1 MSPPTGPSSPT
12 GWAPATASA
21 CCSPPPPPAT
31 PPPPPSPSFNE
42 HVQNA
47 AAAGH
52 VAIQAYSSLFTVV
65 GSTADTDARDNTRT
79 TYTEV
84 DLGLPIY
91 WLNGDK
97 VADQYKDFY
106 NGDWDEEA
114 NATDESGS
122 TRSLSANAD
131 WPFTGSSD
139 DGTAASLTELGS
151 TANLVRVGRPNSL
164 TADANPLSSSGGQL
178 NTGSRPFYALSPIFI
193 VGQKITV
200 PSNWAL
206 VPAGLGI
213 GGRFR
218 LLFAS
223 SHSNNANDTGI
234 ADYNSW
240 VQARAAAGHAGI
252 RAYSSFF
259 RVLASTAAADAR
271 DNTETTYSDDD
282 KGVPIHWLGGTQVA
296 DEYEDFYDGDW
307 DDEANATDE
316 SGSARSLSA
325 VGERPY
331 TGSDHDGTE
340 AFTGTSSRALG
351 AAQVRIGRP
360 NSSGSGDG
368 PLSTT
373 SGDVPKTTIRP
384 FYALSAVL
392 EVSPHGVANNAPAF
406 TATPPVTRDLAE
418 NTAAGENVGAPV
430 AASDD
435 DTTDTLTY
443 SLRGTDAA
451 SFEIVTT
458 SGQIQTK
465 AEVGYDHET
474 TPSYSV
480 QVRVTDGI
488 ASATIAV
495 TITVT
500 DVDEPPAAPAAR
512 AVAVLPTAGT
522 QDSLDVS
529 WTAPDN
535 TGKPAITDYDV
546 QYRAVGAGTW
556 TDLNHTGTALSA
568 TISGLDVG
576 TAYQVRVRATNAE
589 GTGAW
594 SDPGQAPTRRPPTE
608 VPAHWGL
615 VPTGLGSGDSFRLLF
630 LSSTK
635 RDATSTDISDY
646 NAFVRIAAAAGHAD
660 IQAYSAGF
668 AAVGSTAATDARVNT
683 ASTYTDDDQGLPIHW
698 LGGTRVADDYADF
711 YDGSWDDEENPT
723 NESGSAEPPV
733 NDVGNRE
740 GIFTGTQ
747 DDGTA
752 SSSDYLGT
760 TERSTMDP
768 TMSDFA
774 TVGLLDENVGDPL
787 DGGSLN
793 AALKGDS
800 RRFYALSPVFVVASE
815 VPVPSDWSLVPDGL
829 GPGDTFRLLF
839 ATSTT
844 RDATSTAIADY
855 NTFVQTAAG
864 HADIQAYSALFR
876 AVGSTAADDARDNT
890 STTHTNTDT
899 GVLIHWLGGNQVAD
913 DYADFYDLSWDDEA
927 NATDESG
934 DARSLS
940 GASRPFTG
948 SNNNGTADS
957 SNPLGA
963 NRAGYGTLN
972 SAIAGRNP
980 LKTTGQSFSNTDT
993 RPFYALSPVFAVTS
1007 EVTVPSNWSLKPTG
1021 LTTGNRFRLLF
1032 ATSTT
1037 RDATSTD
1044 IADYNSFVQTAAAAG
1059 HADIQAYSASFRVV
1073 GSTADDHARDNTS
1086 TTYTSFDTGLPIH
1099 WLGGSKA
1106 ADDYEDFYDGDWD
1119 DEANAKDQSGS
1130 ARSLSMTAERPFTGS
1145 NHNGTATSSTTL
1157 GTGQVRIGE
1166 PNSSSAGH
1174 GPLSG
1179 NRVQFGTTTH
1189 PLYALSPVFA
1199 VGSEGVATNSAPVF
1213 SSATATR
1220 SVAENSAADSNVGA
1234 VVPAATDTDVGDTL
1248 TYSMEGADAA
1258 SFTFDAAT
1266 RQIKTKDGVTYD
1278 FEADSSYSVTIKVS
1292 DGTDTDTVAV
1302 TITLTDVDEPPAA
1315 PDAPTVSA
1323 TAGTSDS
1330 LDVTWTAPA
1339 NAGKPAIDNYDLQYR
1354 VGTSG
1359 SFTAGPQNQT
1369 GLTARVGSLTAGTS
1383 YEVQVRAH
1391 NDEGDGPWSASG
1403 TGSTSTPTNSAPVF
1417 SPNTAT
1423 RSIAENTAADTNVG
1437 AVIHAATDTD
1447 ASDTLTY
1454 SMEGADAASFT
1465 FDAATRQIKTKDGVT
1480 YDFEADSSYSVTIK
1494 VSDGTDTD
1502 TVAVTV
1508 SLTDVAEPPD
1518 APDAPTVSATAGMT
1532 DSLDVSWTAPDNAGR
1547 PAITDYDVQYSVAGS
1562 GTWIDAGHTGTGL
1575 SATITGLA
1583 AGTAY
1588 EVQVRAT
1595 NDEGTGAWSDSG
1607 TGTTGS
1613 PPTEVPLDWDLLPD
1627 GLDPGDSFRL
1637 LFATSTTRDATS
1649 LAIADYNTF
1658 VQDAA
1663 AAGHAAIQDYSAAFR
1678 AVGSTRATDARDNT
1692 ETTYTDDDKGVPI
1705 HWLGGSQVAD
1715 DYEDFYDGSWDDEA
1729 NAKDE
1734 SGSARAISSGLDRP
1748 YTGSNHDG
1756 TEFIDGDSFAL
1767 GQTGSG
1773 VVIARPSNSDAAAGP
1788 LSSDLDESNVSTA
1801 RPFYA
1806 LSEVFTVGSEVTV
1819 PSNWSLNP
1827 TGLTT
1832 GNRFR
1837 LLFATSTTRNG
1848 SSANIG
1854 VYNTFVQTAAAA
1866 GHADI
1871 QAYSSLFTVVAST
1884 ADTDARDNTFTT
1896 YTDDDKGVPIHWL
1909 GGSQVADDYEDF
1921 YDGSW
1926 DDEANPKDESGSA
1939 RSLSAT
1945 AEQPFTGSNNDGTE
1959 SSTRTLGESLIRVG
1973 QPGSTVSGRGPIDG
1987 NASRAGTPS
1996 RPFYALSPVF
2006 AIGSE
2011 VVATNSAPTFAN
2023 ATEARSVAENSAGST
2038 NVGAVVTASDADN
2051 DPLAYTLE
2059 GTDAAS
2065 FSIVS
2070 TSGQIQTE
2078 SGVTYDH
2085 EAKSTYAVTVKAD
2098 DSRGGSD
2105 TVAVTITVTD
2115 VAEQPATPT
2124 APSVTATAGS
2134 TTSLDVSWTAPGL
2147 NGGPALTGYEVQY
2160 RKVPATVWTDRSHS
2174 GTGTTA
2180 TITPLDASSAYQV
2193 RVRALNGETPS
2204 GWSPHGSG
2212 TTGTPNA
2219 PPVFANDTEA
2229 RSVAENTAAAENVGA
2244 VVTATDTN
2252 VGDTLTY
2259 SLEGTDAA
2267 SFDIEGTSGQ
2277 IKTKSAL
2284 DHETRDSYAVTVKA
2298 DDGNGGSDTVAVT
2311 ITVTD
2316 VAEPPDA
2323 PDAPTVSATAGTTDS
2338 LDVSWTAPD
2347 NAGRPAITDYDVQYQ
2362 AVGSGTWLDAGHTGT
2377 ALSATLA
2384 NLAAGT
2390 VHAVQVRATNDE
2402 GTGAWSD
2409 SGLASTDSP
2418 STEVPANW
2426 ALIPTGLTTSDTFRL
2441 LFLTATSHDPD
2452 SSDIAVYNT
2461 YVQVQAAAGHAD
2473 IQAYS
2478 AGFRVVGS
2486 TASVDARDNT
2496 ATTGAGV
2503 PIHWLDGT
2511 KVADDYADF
2520 YDGSWDDEANPSA
2533 RGGDM
2538 ISPDRVWTG
2547 SGSDGTEK
2555 FTSGNLSRA
2564 FGATGN
2570 LVGTGRL
2577 DHSSAGPL
2585 DSDESFSPNTN
2596 YRYYALSSVFAV
2608 GSEVVNS
2615 APEFANDA
2623 EARSVAENTAAAEN
2637 VGAVVTA
2644 TDTNVGDTLTYS
2656 LEGTDAAS
2664 FDIEGTSGQIKTKSA
2679 LDHETK
2685 GSYAVTVKADDGNGG
2700 SDTVAVTITVTD
2712 VAEQPLTPT
2721 APSVTATSG
2730 STTSLDVGWTAP
2742 GLNGGPALIGYEVQ
2756 YRKVPA
2762 TVWTDRS
2769 HSGTG
2774 TSTTISGLDASS
2786 EYQVQVRALNGET
2799 PSGWSPHGSGTTGTP
2814 NAPPVFAN
2822 DAEARSVAENTAA
2835 AENVGAVVTAT
2846 DTNVGDTLTYSL
2858 EGTDA
2863 ASFDIEGTSGQI
2875 KTKSALDHETKGSY
2889 AVTVKADDGNG
2900 GSDTVAVTITVTDVA
2915 EQPATPTAP
2924 SVTAT
2929 SGSTTSLDVS
2939 WTAPGLNGGPALTG
2953 YEVQYRKVPATVWT
2967 AWTGTVTGTSTT
2979 ITGLD
2984 ASSEY
2989 QVQVRALNGETPSG
3003 WSPAGSGTTATPNSA
3018 PEFANATEARSVAEN
3033 SAADSNVGAVVPA
3046 ATDTDV
3052 GDTLTYSMEGADA
3065 ASFTFD
3071 AATRQIKT
3079 KDGVTYDFEADS
3091 SYSVTIKVSDGTDTD
3106 TVAVTVSLTDVDE
3119 PPDAPDA
3126 PTVSATSGSTTS
3138 LDATWTAPA
3147 NAGKPAITD
3156 YDVRYGVD
3164 GSGTWIDAGHTGTG
3178 LSATL
3183 AGLAAGTAYEVQV
3196 RATND
3201 EGTGAWSASGTG
3213 TTGSPSTEVPADWSL
3228 IPTGLTSGDSFR
3240 LLFIPSTGT
3249 DAGSDDIADY
3259 NGFVQTAAAAGHA
3272 DIQAHSAG
3280 FRMVGSTE
3288 AVDAR
3293 DNTATTGTG
3302 VPIHWLNGARVAD
3315 DYADFHDGDWDEEA
3329 TGRRG
3334 TGATVTLG
3342 SGWELW
3348 TGSAQDG
3355 TALTAVDTTS
3365 RALGNAGN
3373 NWVGVGRPNNGSHGP
3388 MAGTTAVRTESKG
3401 VYALS
3406 GVFTVGAPVVVAN
3419 SAPAFTD
3426 TAPAARSVA
3435 ENTAAGQDVGAAV
3448 AAIDVNTAD
3457 TLTYS
3462 LGGTDAASFDI
3473 VSASGQIRTKAAL
3486 DHETKSSHAVDVS
3499 VTDGTETVSLA
3510 VAITVTDVAEQPATP
3525 TAPTVAA
3532 TAGSSTSL
3540 DVGWTAPGLNGGPA
3554 LTGYKLRHR
3563 QGAGSWTEVDAA
3575 ATSTAATIGSLD
3587 AGGSYDVQVRALN
3600 GETPSDWSPSGTGS
3614 TAAAVVNAAPVFADS
3629 APAARSVAENT
3640 AAGQD
3645 VGAAVA
3651 ATDTDTGDTLTY
3663 SLGGTDAGSF
3673 SIVTAS
3679 GQIRTKTGVTYDHET
3694 KSSHAVAVGVTDGT
3708 DTVSLAVTIAITDVA
3723 EKPATP
3729 AAPSVGATAGTTDS
3743 LDVAWTAPGL
3753 NGGPALTDY
3762 GLRYRAGG
3770 GSWTSAP
3777 HSGTGT
3783 TATIGSLTANTAYQV
3798 QVRAL
3803 NGETPSDWSPS
3814 GSGTTGVPALP
3825 ALSVADAS
3833 ASEGAGTMVFAV
3845 TLSPAGTEQVTVAYA
3860 TSGGTATQGTD
3871 YTAASGTL
3879 TFAPGDTAET
3889 ITVTL
3894 TDDALAEGDETFAV
3908 TLSAAQN
3915 ATLGNATATG
3925 TITDNDQPSTAVVLS
3940 LDPDTVGERDGART
3954 VTATAALD
3962 GAARATATAVA
3973 VGWTTAGTATAGVD
3987 YRTPSAFTVTIPAN
4001 ATSAT
4006 ATFTFTPVDDTVE
4019 EGDETVVLRASA
4031 TDLADGTA
4039 TLTIGDDDQASVAVL
4054 LGVSPSSVSESGG
4067 ARSVRVTATLDASAR
4082 AAATDV
4088 VVSLHSQ
4095 DAEFGPG
4102 RDAAVVAPFTITLEP
4117 GRTGASRSF
4126 TLRPHDDALAEGTET
4141 IEIRGQATGLRVEPA
4156 TLALTDDD
4164 TATVNLAVPYKS
4176 RHSEGGGAAH
4186 VTVEATLDTM
4196 RSAATVVTV
4205 QVRGSG
4211 RAGVSGFAAVAP
4223 FELTI
4228 PAGARRNV
4236 EGGFMLYPENDD
4248 QAEADETLTI
4258 GGRAAGLRVTGTTF
4272 LLEDDDSG
4280 TASTTVTLELNE
4292 TRLAESG
4299 GAHVDL
4305 TVTGTLDGAPR
4316 EQDTVVTLTPTNRKG
4331 DGSEVTALVDT
4342 GMRLTIRAGRISG
4355 RRTFGIVLDTPGI
4368 DQADGMLTLGGTA
4381 DGLTVEPA
4389 TLELLDGDAPPDRIT
4404 LTLSETRVPEGWSG
4418 TVRVLAEMTPS
4429 ARTGETV
4436 VTLTVTGTDAAGAV
4450 NFEPVRD
4457 FKLTIPKAW
4466 EAYGA
4471 KFVLVTEEDAASGR
4485 DETLTVRGTTDV
4497 AGLQVR
4503 SATLTLVASDAP
4515 QAVRFAFFANGGSI
4529 ASRNGGLTSA
4539 NAGVV
4544 TSANGDVI
4552 TAVDRD
4558 VITSV
4563 NGASITSELVL
4574 LNLAPHP
4581 VRPEIHFS
4589 DPAGD
4594 RIAPATVVDATR
4606 DLRITD
4612 DGSLTVSTP
4621 MEPLAMLTV
4630 STHGRGPLVSGSV
4643 TVRSAG
4649 PIGAILRYRVPELG
4663 VAAMAGGEPVRDAL
4677 LPARSR
4683 AGGMRTAVALHN
4695 PGAEAITVGCKLIGG
4710 GGITLAEREI
4720 SLPANG
4726 QTSWFIEDGF
4736 GTTETADFLGSV
4748 RCTAPGDGLFTAV
4761 ALQIDAGNRI
4771 FAALPVVPVDRAGGG
4786 GDATELGFAQFANGA
4801 GIASELLFVNP
4812 STRPGGSL
4820 PTAFDSPIPTSRP
4833 TIYFHDTQG
4842 NPIAP
4847 ASVVE
4852 LSGDLR
4858 ITDDGGLTPSTDMA
4872 PLGVRTISTHGH
4884 GELLS
4889 GSVRVVSDGPLGAF
4903 LRVGL
4908 PAAGVSVVGANPPLN
4923 EAIFLA
4929 RHQEGGVNTRVA
4941 IHNLESTTAVVRCDL
4956 VRQGTLLDIASF
4968 LLTANGQM
4976 SGTVDGMFPA
4986 ADAPDF
4992 AGSMVRCV
5000 GTGRFTATALEMD
5013 PRTGTFTTLPALKVE
5028 ERRTR

>member
-1 MSPPTGPSSPT
+1 MQAAAGRGHAAVVTYHAHFTAVASTADIDARDNTETTYTDANKGLPIYWLGGSKAADDYEDFYDGSWDDEANPKDESGTAALATDSVMEADIFTGSTDSGTKASVTYLGSTIFSDLGAADVIAVGLLNSDSGNPLNEGAGRSAGSAGRFYGLSPVLKAVTRYNDTHVPANWALIPDGLGPGDSFRLLF
-12 GWAPATASA
+12 ATSTTRD
-21 CCSPPPPPAT
+21 AT
-31 PPPPPSPSFNE
+31 STAIAVYNE

-84 DLGLPIY
+84 DLGLPIH

-106 NGDWDEEA
+106 NGDWDDEA

-122 TRSLSANAD
+122 ARSLSANAD

-206 VPAGLGI
+206 IPTGLGI

-223 SHSNNANDTGI
+223 SHSNNANDTDI

-271 DNTETTYSDDD
+271 DNTETTYTDDD
-282 KGVPIHWLGGTQVA
+282 KGVPIHWLGGNEVA
-296 DEYEDFYDGDW
+296 DEYEDFYDGSW

-325 VGERPY
+325 AGERPY

-340 AFTGTSSRALG
+340 AFDGTNSRALG

-392 EVSPHGVANNAPAF
+392 EVSPQGVANNAPAF

-465 AEVGYDHET
+465 AEVSYDHET

-500 DVDEPPAAPAAR
+500 DVDEPPAVPAAR
-512 AVAVLPTAGT
+512 ALAVLPTAGT

-535 TGKPAITDYDV
+535 TGPAITDYDV

-568 TISGLDVG
+568 TISGLDAG

-594 SDPGQAPTRRPPTE
+594 SDPGQAPTRGPPTE

-615 VPTGLGSGDSFRLLF
+615 VPTGLGAGDSFRLLF

-635 RDATSTDISDY
+635 RDATSTDIADY
-646 NAFVRIAAAAGHAD
+646 NAFVQTAAAAGHAD

-698 LGGTRVADDYADF
+698 LGGTKVADDYADF
-711 YDGSWDDEENPT
+711 YDGSWADEENPT

-733 NDVGNRE
+733 NNLGNPE

-752 SSSDYLGT
+752 SSPHYLGT
-760 TERSTMDP
+760 TESSTI
-768 TMSDFA
+768 
-774 TVGLLDENVGDPL
+774 GLLDTNVGDPL
-787 DGGSLN
+787 DGGSSIAVLT
-793 AALKGDS
+793 GDS

-844 RDATSTAIADY
+844 RDASSTAIADY
-855 NTFVQTAAG
+855 NTFVQTAAAAG

-876 AVGSTAADDARDNT
+876 AVGSTADDDARDNT

-927 NATDESG
+927 NSTDESG
-934 DARSLS
+934 NARSLS

-993 RPFYALSPVFAVTS
+993 RPFYALSAIFVVTS
-1007 EVTVPSNWSLKPTG
+1007 EVTVPSNWGLKPTG

-1044 IADYNSFVQTAAAAG
+1044 IADYNTFVQTAAAAG
-1059 HADIQAYSASFRVV
+1059 HADIQAYSAGFRVV
-1073 GSTADDHARDNTS
+1073 GSTADDHARDNTE
-1086 TTYTSFDTGLPIH
+1086 TTYTSFDPGLPIY

-1166 PNSSSAGH
+1166 PNSAASGH

-1302 TITLTDVDEPPAA
+1302 TITLTDVAEPPAA

-1339 NAGKPAIDNYDLQYR
+1339 NAGRPAIDNYDLQYR

-1369 GLTARVGSLTAGTS
+1369 GLTVSIGSLAAGTS

-1403 TGSTSTPTNSAPVF
+1403 TGSTSTNAAPVF

-1423 RSIAENTAADTNVG
+1423 RSLLENSAADTNVG

-1508 SLTDVAEPPD
+1508 SLTDVAEPPA

-1827 TGLTT
+1827 TDLTT

-1848 SSANIG
+1848 SSTDIG

-1884 ADTDARDNTFTT
+1884 AATDARDNTFTT

-1959 SSTRTLGESLIRVG
+1959 SSRTLGESLIRVG
-1973 QPGSTVSGRGPIDG
+1973 EPDSTVSGRGPIDG
-1987 NASRAGTPS
+1987 NASRAATPS

-2006 AIGSE
+2006 AVGSE

-2038 NVGAVVTASDADN
+2038 NVGAVVTATDANN

-2134 TTSLDVSWTAPGL
+2134 TTSLDVGWTAPGL

-2174 GTGTTA
+2174 GTGTSA
-2180 TITPLDASSAYQV
+2180 TISGLDASSEYQVQVRALNGETPSGWSPHGSGTTGTPNAPPVFANATETRSVAENSAAGTNVGAVVTATDANNDTLEYTLEGTDAASFSIVSTSGQIQTSAALDHETKDTYAVTVKADDDNGGSDTVAVTITVTDVAEQPSTPTAPSVTATAGSTTSLDVGWTAPGLNGGPALTGYEVQYRKVPATVWTDRSHSGTGTSTTITGLDASSEYQV

-2219 PPVFANDTEA
+2219 PPVFANATEA
-2229 RSVAENTAAAENVGA
+2229 RSVAENSAAETNVGA

-2259 SLEGTDAA
+2259 SLEGADAA

-2284 DHETRDSYAVTVKA
+2284 DHETKDSYAVTVKA

-2316 VAEPPDA
+2316 VAEQPATPTA
-2323 PDAPTVSATAGTTDS
+2323 PSVTATSGSTTS
-2338 LDVSWTAPD
+2338 LDVGWTAPGL
-2347 NAGRPAITDYDVQYQ
+2347 NGGPALTGYGVQYRKVPATVWTDRSHSGTGTSTTISGLDASSEYQ
-2362 AVGSGTWLDAGHTGT
+2362 VRVRALNGETPSGWSPHGSGTTGT
-2377 ALSATLA
+2377 
-2384 NLAAGT
+2384 
-2390 VHAVQVRATNDE
+2390 
-2402 GTGAWSD
+2402 
-2409 SGLASTDSP
+2409 
-2418 STEVPANW
+2418 
-2426 ALIPTGLTTSDTFRL
+2426 
-2441 LFLTATSHDPD
+2441 
-2452 SSDIAVYNT
+2452 
-2461 YVQVQAAAGHAD
+2461 
-2473 IQAYS
+2473 
-2478 AGFRVVGS
+2478 
-2486 TASVDARDNT
+2486 
-2496 ATTGAGV
+2496 
-2503 PIHWLDGT
+2503 
-2511 KVADDYADF
+2511 
-2520 YDGSWDDEANPSA
+2520 
-2533 RGGDM
+2533 
-2538 ISPDRVWTG
+2538 
-2547 SGSDGTEK
+2547 
-2555 FTSGNLSRA
+2555 
-2564 FGATGN
+2564 
-2570 LVGTGRL
+2570 
-2577 DHSSAGPL
+2577 
-2585 DSDESFSPNTN
+2585 PN
-2596 YRYYALSSVFAV
+2596 AP
-2608 GSEVVNS
+2608 
-2615 APEFANDA
+2615 PEFANAA

-2664 FDIEGTSGQIKTKSA
+2664 FDIVSTSGQIQTKAA
-2679 LDHETK
+2679 LDHEADA
-2685 GSYAVTVKADDGNGG
+2685 SYSVTVKADDGNGG

-2712 VAEQPLTPT
+2712 VAEQPATPT
-2721 APSVTATSG
+2721 APSVTATAG
-2730 STTSLDVGWTAP
+2730 STTSLDVSWTAP
-2742 GLNGGPALIGYEVQ
+2742 GLNGGPALTGYEVQ

-2822 DAEARSVAENTAA
+2822 ATEARSVAENTAS

-2846 DTNVGDTLTYSL
+2846 DANSDTLEYTL

-2863 ASFDIEGTSGQI
+2863 ASFSIVSTSGQI
-2875 KTKSALDHETKGSY
+2875 QTSAALDHETKGSY
-2889 AVTVKADDGNG
+2889 SVTVKADDDNGGSDTVAVTITVTDVAEQPATPTAPSVTATSGSTTSLDVSWTAPGTNGGPALTGYEVEYRKVPATVWTDRSHSGTGTSTTISGLDASSEYQVRVRALNGETPSGWSPHGSGTTGTPNAPPVFANATEARSVAENSVAENVGAVVTATDANNDTLEYTLEGTDAASFSIVSTSGQIQTSAALDHETKDSYAVTVKADDDNG

-2967 AWTGTVTGTSTT
+2967 DRSHSGTGTTAT

-3003 WSPAGSGTTATPNSA
+3003 WSPHGSGTTGTPNA
-3018 PEFANATEARSVAEN
+3018 PPVFANATEARSVAEN
-3033 SAADSNVGAVVPA
+3033 TASAENVGAVVT
-3046 ATDTDV
+3046 ATDANS
-3052 GDTLTYSMEGADA
+3052 DTLEY
-3065 ASFTFD
+3065 
-3071 AATRQIKT
+3071 
-3079 KDGVTYDFEADS
+3079 
-3091 SYSVTIKVSDGTDTD
+3091 
-3106 TVAVTVSLTDVDE
+3106 
-3119 PPDAPDA
+3119 
-3126 PTVSATSGSTTS
+3126 
-3138 LDATWTAPA
+3138 
-3147 NAGKPAITD
+3147 
-3156 YDVRYGVD
+3156 
-3164 GSGTWIDAGHTGTG
+3164 
-3178 LSATL
+3178 TL
-3183 AGLAAGTAYEVQV
+3183 E
-3196 RATND
+3196 
-3201 EGTGAWSASGTG
+3201 
-3213 TTGSPSTEVPADWSL
+3213 
-3228 IPTGLTSGDSFR
+3228 
-3240 LLFIPSTGT
+3240 
-3249 DAGSDDIADY
+3249 
-3259 NGFVQTAAAAGHA
+3259 
-3272 DIQAHSAG
+3272 
-3280 FRMVGSTE
+3280 
-3288 AVDAR
+3288 
-3293 DNTATTGTG
+3293 
-3302 VPIHWLNGARVAD
+3302 
-3315 DYADFHDGDWDEEA
+3315 
-3329 TGRRG
+3329 
-3334 TGATVTLG
+3334 
-3342 SGWELW
+3342 
-3348 TGSAQDG
+3348 
-3355 TALTAVDTTS
+3355 
-3365 RALGNAGN
+3365 
-3373 NWVGVGRPNNGSHGP
+3373 
-3388 MAGTTAVRTESKG
+3388 
-3401 VYALS
+3401 
-3406 GVFTVGAPVVVAN
+3406 
-3419 SAPAFTD
+3419 
-3426 TAPAARSVA
+3426 
-3435 ENTAAGQDVGAAV
+3435 
-3448 AAIDVNTAD
+3448 
-3457 TLTYS
+3457 
-3462 LGGTDAASFDI
+3462 GTDAASFSI
-3473 VSASGQIRTKAAL
+3473 VSTSGQIQTSAAL
-3486 DHETKSSHAVDVS
+3486 DHETKGSYS
-3499 VTDGTETVSLA
+3499 VTVKADDDNGGSDTVA
-3510 VAITVTDVAEQPATP
+3510 VTITVTDVAEQPATP
-3525 TAPTVAA
+3525 TAPSVTA
-3532 TAGSSTSL
+3532 TSGSTTSL
-3540 DVGWTAPGLNGGPA
+3540 DVSWTAPGTNGGPA
-3554 LTGYKLRHR
+3554 LTGYEVQYRK
-3563 QGAGSWTEVDAA
+3563 GSGSWTASTHSGTG
-3575 ATSTAATIGSLD
+3575 TSATITGLD
-3587 AGGSYDVQVRALN
+3587 ASSEYQVRVRALN
-3600 GETPSDWSPSGTGS
+3600 GETPSAWSPSGTG
-3614 TAAAVVNAAPVFADS
+3614 T
-3629 APAARSVAENT
+3629 
-3640 AAGQD
+3640 
-3645 VGAAVA
+3645 
-3651 ATDTDTGDTLTY
+3651 
-3663 SLGGTDAGSF
+3663 
-3673 SIVTAS
+3673 
-3679 GQIRTKTGVTYDHET
+3679 
-3694 KSSHAVAVGVTDGT
+3694 
-3708 DTVSLAVTIAITDVA
+3708 
-3723 EKPATP
+3723 
-3729 AAPSVGATAGTTDS
+3729 
-3743 LDVAWTAPGL
+3743 
-3753 NGGPALTDY
+3753 
-3762 GLRYRAGG
+3762 
-3770 GSWTSAP
+3770 
-3777 HSGTGT
+3777 TGT
-3783 TATIGSLTANTAYQV
+3783 TAG
-3798 QVRAL
+3798 
-3803 NGETPSDWSPS
+3803 
-3814 GSGTTGVPALP
+3814 
-3825 ALSVADAS
+3825 LSIADSS
-3833 ASEGAGTMVFAV
+3833 ASEGAGSMVFDV
-3845 TLSPAGTEQVTVAYA
+3845 TLSQAESAQVTVAYA
-3860 TSGGTATQGTD
+3860 TSGGSAIQGTD

-3879 TFAPGDTAET
+3879 TFGPGDTTES
-3889 ITVTL
+3889 ITVAL
-3894 TDDALAEGDETFAV
+3894 SEDSLAEADETFQV
-3908 TLSAAQN
+3908 TLSAPQN
-3915 ATLGNATATG
+3915 APLVDATATG
-3925 TITDNDQPSTAVVLS
+3925 TITDNDQASTTITLS
-3940 LDPDTVGERDGART
+3940 LNPD
-3954 VTATAALD
+3954 
-3962 GAARATATAVA
+3962 
-3973 VGWTTAGTATAGVD
+3973 
-3987 YRTPSAFTVTIPAN
+3987 
-4001 ATSAT
+4001 
-4006 ATFTFTPVDDTVE
+4006 
-4019 EGDETVVLRASA
+4019 
-4031 TDLADGTA
+4031 
-4039 TLTIGDDDQASVAVL
+4039 SVAE
-4054 LGVSPSSVSESGG
+4054 GGG
-4067 ARSVRVTATLDASAR
+4067 ARSITATATLDQSPR
-4082 AAATDV
+4082 TVPTDV

-4095 DAEFGPG
+4095 EVEFGPG
-4102 RDAAVVAPFTITLEP
+4102 RDAAVVAPFTITIEP
-4117 GRTGASRSF
+4117 GRTSGSRSF

-4141 IEIRGQATGLRVEPA
+4141 IEVRGEATGLRVEPA

-4164 TATVNLAVPYKS
+4164 TATVNLGVPYVS
-4176 RHSEGGGAAH
+4176 RHSEGGGAMH

-4205 QVRGSG
+4205 EVRGSG
-4211 RAGVSGFAAVAP
+4211 RAGVSGFEAVDD

-4228 PAGARRNV
+4228 PAGKRRNT

-4258 GGRAAGLRVTGTTF
+4258 SGRAAGLRVTGTTF
-4272 LLEDDDSG
+4272 LLEDDDSE

-4355 RRTFGIVLDTPGI
+4355 RRTFGIVLNTPGI
-4368 DQADGMLTLGGTA
+4368 DQQDGVLTLGGTA

-4389 TLELLDGDAPPDRIT
+4389 TLELLDGDAPPDLIT
-4404 LTLSETRVPEGWSG
+4404 LTLSETRVPEGWRG

-4429 ARTGETV
+4429 ARTGDTV
-4436 VTLTVTGTDAAGAV
+4436 VTLTVTGTGADGAV
-4450 NFEPVRD
+4450 AFRPVGD
-4457 FKLTIPKAW
+4457 FDLTIPKEW

-4471 KFVLVTEEDAASGR
+4471 KFVLVTEVDAESGR
-4485 DETLTVRGTTDV
+4485 NETLTVRGTTDV

-4503 SATLTLVASDAP
+4503 SATLTLVDSDAP
-4515 QAVRFAFFANGGSI
+4515 PVVSFAFFANGGSI
-4529 ASRNGGLTSA
+4529 ASRNGGSIASA
-4539 NAGVV
+4539 NAGVITSANV
-4544 TSANGDVI
+4544 GVDTSANG
-4552 TAVDRD
+4552 D

-4594 RIAPATVVDATR
+4594 RIAPATVVDVTR
-4606 DLRITD
+4606 DLRTTD

-4630 STHGRGPLVSGSV
+4630 ATHGRGPLVSGSV

-4677 LPARSR
+4677 LPARSQ
-4683 AGGMRTAVALHN
+4683 AGGIRTVAALHN
-4695 PGAEAITVGCKLIGG
+4695 LGAAAITVRCGLIGG
-4710 GGITLAEREI
+4710 GVTLAEREI

-4726 QTSWFIEDGF
+4726 QTAWFIEDGF
-4736 GTTETADFLGSV
+4736 GTPETSDFLGAV

-4771 FAALPVVPVDRAGGG
+4771 FAALPVVPVDHAGGG
-4786 GDATELGFAQFANGA
+4786 GGATVLSFAQFANGA
-4801 GIASELLFVNP
+4801 GIASELLFLNP
-4812 STRPGGSL
+4812 SARRGGSL
-4820 PTAFDSPIPTSRP
+4820 LTPLDASDSANPASRP
-4833 TIYFHDTQG
+4833 TVYFYDTQG

-4872 PLGVRTISTHGH
+4872 PLAVRTISTHGQ

-4889 GSVRVVSDGPLGAF
+4889 GSVRVVADGPLGGF

-4908 PAAGVSVVGANPPLN
+4908 PAGVGVAVVGANPPVG
-4923 EAIFLA
+4923 EVVFPA
-4929 RHQEGGVNTRVA
+4929 RHRNGEVNTRIA
-4941 IHNLESTTAVVRCDL
+4941 IHNLESTTALVRCDHM
-4956 VRQGTLLDIASF
+4956 RQGALLDNADF
-4968 LLTANGQM
+4968 LLPANGQA
-4976 SGTVDGMFPA
+4976 SGTIDEMFPA
-4986 ADAPDF
+4986 TDAPDF
-4992 AGSMVRCV
+4992 AASMVRCV

-5013 PRTGTFTTLPALKVE
+5013 PRTGTFTTLPALTVE
-5028 ERRTR
+5028 ERRPRE